1 MREFFMERT
10 ESRSFWLD
18 ILKGTLFSLCISLG
32 LILILAVFLS
42 FASLSDTAITI
53 TDQFIKIISVFL
65 GVFIVLRKNAQHG
78 LYKGIIIGVLFT
90 IIAFLVFSLLDL
102 SFSIGISLLLD
113 LLFSVAVGAICG
125 VICANL
131 KK

>member
-1 MREFFMERT
+1 MERT